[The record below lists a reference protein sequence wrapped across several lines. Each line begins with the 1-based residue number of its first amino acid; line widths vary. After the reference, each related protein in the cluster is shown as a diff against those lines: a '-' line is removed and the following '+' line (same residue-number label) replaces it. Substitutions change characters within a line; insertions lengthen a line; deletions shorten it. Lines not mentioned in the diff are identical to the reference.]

1 MVVKNMYGFKNHSI
15 CTRCLFILFFEI
27 SYRVQRQKTKCACP
41 ATTKQT
47 NNKSMSEM
55 ELIYML
61 LRSTRAK
68 ENRVIDQILI

>member
-1 MVVKNMYGFKNHSI
+1 MVLKIIQYVHGV
-15 CTRCLFILFFEI
+15 CLYSSLKLVI
-27 SYRVQRQKTKCACP
+27 YRVQRQKTKCACP
-41 ATTKQT
+41 ATAKQT
-47 NNKSMSEM
+47 NNKSMSAM